1 MNFVNISLF
10 SLYYVVYYWYLY
22 HMRNFQLHC
31 VLGAGLN
38 AFLLDPK
45 ISKRQFKYLISKNF
59 VSFTAVKLFQC
70 YKLTYK
76 WTSLKLCHTM
86 FHVLNRLKNIEV
98 GHFTRRLKL
107 PHSTLHVHSSL
118 QSMASVMQWVNLGQI
133 FCSWQSRLNYL
144 AKNTH
149 PSSLSFFIFASTSIA
164 NVSNEALSALAKQMR
179 DYIIL

>member
-38 AFLLDPK
+38 AFFLDPK
-45 ISKRQFKYLISKNF
+45 ISKRRFKYLISKNF
-59 VSFTAVKLFQC
+59 VPFTALKIFQC

-76 WTSLKLCHTM
+76 WTSLKLCHPM

-98 GHFTRRLKL
+98 GHFTRRRKL
-107 PHSTLHVHSSL
+107 PHSTLC
-118 QSMASVMQWVNLGQI
+118 I
-133 FCSWQSRLNYL
+133 LNYHWWHWCRL
-144 AKNTH
+144 AINLCMEYTNMNF
-149 PSSLSFFIFASTSIA
+149 SLCES
-164 NVSNEALSALAKQMR
+164 LM
-179 DYIIL
+179 